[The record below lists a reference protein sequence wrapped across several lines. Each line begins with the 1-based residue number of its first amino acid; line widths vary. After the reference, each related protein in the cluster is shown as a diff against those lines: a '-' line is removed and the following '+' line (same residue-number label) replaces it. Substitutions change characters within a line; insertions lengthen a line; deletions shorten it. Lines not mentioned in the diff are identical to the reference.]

1 MCIAGTHSGCGKTT
15 VSLGIMAALVK
26 RGLVVQ
32 SFKVGPDFID
42 PGHHRRITGRDSHNL
57 DGWMMSRDYNRYLLT
72 HYSRDADM
80 VVMEGVMGLFDG
92 FSGKD
97 ESGSTAQMAKWLD
110 LPVILVID
118 ARAMARSAAAIV
130 LGFSRFDPGLP
141 LKGVIFNRVG
151 SEAHAEMIA
160 DAMSSVSDIPVFGY
174 LPRDEGLEI
183 PSRHLGLVTDEDFS
197 ADEDRIAKLG
207 RWIEDNMDL
216 DYLMGLLPEVGNQ
229 NSVGDRF
236 GSNTRLDRKTKI
248 GIARDEAFCF
258 YYPENLRLLEE
269 AGAEL
274 IPFSPLHARRLPDG
288 IKGIILGGGYPELHC
303 EVLSQNR
310 ELLAEIREFGLS
322 GMPIYAECGG
332 FMFLSREIRD
342 LEGQAFPMVGI
353 FPMKAKMEHRLKA
366 LGYREV
372 ITRKKSILGP
382 ADTKVRGHEFHYSR
396 IQDMESGFECIYEM
410 TDRKAVSSAKE
421 GFVQNRVLGSYVH
434 LHWGSN
440 PAVATS
446 LVESCRRFGEGQ
458 VLEITAVPFKSL
470 CSPDPG

>member
-15 VSLGIMAALVK
+15 VSLGIMSALVK

-32 SFKVGPDFID
+32 PFKVGPDFID
-42 PGHHRRITGRDSHNL
+42 PGHHRRITGKDSHNL
-57 DGWMMSRDYNRYLLT
+57 DGWMMNREYNLDMLT
-72 HYSRDADM
+72 RYSRDADVA
-80 VVMEGVMGLFDG
+80 VVEGVMGLFDG
-92 FSGKD
+92 FSGSD
-97 ESGSTAQMAKWLD
+97 EAGSTAQMAKWLG

-118 ARAMARSAAAIV
+118 ARSMARSAAALA
-130 LGFSRFDPGLP
+130 LGFSRFDPDLP
-141 LKGVIFNRVG
+141 LKGIVFNRMG
-151 SEAHAEMIA
+151 SGAHAEMIA
-160 DAMSSVSDIPVFGY
+160 DAMSSVPDIPVLGY
-174 LPRDEGLEI
+174 LPRDKGLEI

-216 DYLMGLLPEVGNQ
+216 DHLMGSLLEAGNHRSDGV
-229 NSVGDRF
+229 NFS
-236 GSNTRLDRKTKI
+236 SNNGRDHKIKI
-248 GIARDEAFCF
+248 GIARDEAFSF

-269 AGAEL
+269 AGADL
-274 IPFSPLHARRLPDG
+274 ISFSPLRARRLPDG

-303 EVLSQNR
+303 EMLSKNR

-322 GMPIYAECGG
+322 GRPIYAECGG
-332 FMFLSREIRD
+332 FMFLAREIRD

-353 FPMKAKMEHRLKA
+353 FPMKAKMEHGLKA

-410 TDRKAVSSAKE
+410 TDRKAVSSGRE

-440 PAVATS
+440 PEVATS
-446 LVESCRRFGEGQ
+446 FVEYCRRFGEGQ
-458 VLEITAVPFKSL
+458 VLEIPAG
-470 CSPDPG
+470 PG